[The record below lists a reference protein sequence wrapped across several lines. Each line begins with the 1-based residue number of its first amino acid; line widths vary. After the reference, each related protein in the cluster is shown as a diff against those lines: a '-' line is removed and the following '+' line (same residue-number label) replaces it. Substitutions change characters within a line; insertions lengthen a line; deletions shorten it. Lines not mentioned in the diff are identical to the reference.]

1 MQEHRFAQ
9 FILAVDRLQKCVQEL
24 EMYYAPEFGVKGVH
38 ILWVDM
44 LLSYPEGLTAS
55 ELAAKCSI
63 NRSLVSRE
71 IGYLR
76 EQGYV
81 SAVNGRGYN
90 QPITLTEKGKRAAQG
105 ISERIKEIQGAVDT
119 GVTREELATF
129 YRVMFALCQNFEAL
143 TQDKG
148 SLTVPPAN

>member
-9 FILAVDRLQKCVQEL
+9 FILAVDRLQKCVREL

-44 LLSYPEGLTAS
+44 LLSYPDGLTAS

-71 IGYLR
+71 IGFLR

-81 SAVNGRGYN
+81 TSVSGRGYN
-90 QPITLTEKGKRAAQG
+90 QPITLTEKGKNAAHA
-105 ISERIKEIQGAVDT
+105 ISERIKKIQDAVDT
-119 GVTREELATF
+119 GVTKEELATF
-129 YRVMFALCQNFEAL
+129 YRVMFALCQNFEVL
-143 TQDKG
+143 TGDKDKEK
-148 SLTVPPAN
+148 TPADT